1 MKVTSKAGKIDALR
15 QSIKTLNASEGKVGW
30 FESAKY
36 EGGEPVAGVAY
47 VQEYGSPKMGVP
59 PRLGLRNVA
68 ADKQKE
74 WAHTAENISRA
85 AARGQIAPENVM
97 TAVCLAAEGDA
108 RKQIATV
115 TSPPLKPAT
124 VAARRRRL
132 ADGGA
137 GARASIEKPLVDTGI
152 MLNTLTSQVTT
163 K

>member
-1 MKVTSKAGKIDALR
+1 MQVTRKAGKIDALR

-36 EGGEPVAGVAY
+36 ETGAPVAGVAY
-47 VQEYGSPKMGVP
+47 VQEFGSPKMGVP

-68 ADKQKE
+68 ADKRKE
-74 WAHTAENISRA
+74 WAHTAETVSRA

-108 RKQIATV
+108 RKQIASV
-115 TSPPLKPAT
+115 MSPPLKEAT
-124 VAARRRRL
+124 VQARRRRL
-132 ADGGA
+132 ANGGA
-137 GARASIEKPLVDTGI
+137 GASESITKPLVDTGV